1 MTPEEIC
8 HAMEDDP
15 HRRERLRKR
24 REDLQQ
30 LYTMKLTDRQLKSI
44 LADVKAGRDLELR
57 QHGYG
62 GGLNA
67 FRPRVRPI
75 ATSIGVALLLVVLS
89 FIFWTLATSFT
100 R

>member
-15 HRRERLRKR
+15 QRRECLRKR

-30 LYTMKLTDRQLKSI
+30 LYTMKLTDKQLESI
-44 LADVKAGRDLELR
+44 WADVKAGRDLELR

-75 ATSIGVALLLVVLS
+75 ATSIGAALALVIGSFVL
-89 FIFWTLATSFT
+89 WALATSFT

>member
-1 MTPEEIC
+1 MTHEELC
-8 HAMEDDP
+8 HAMENDP
-15 HRRERLRKR
+15 QRRERLRKR

-75 ATSIGVALLLVVLS
+75 ATSIGAALALVIGSFVL
-89 FIFWTLATSFT
+89 WALATSFT